1 MAAQD
6 LHLPLAAVRSLCRRY
21 HVRELAVFGSAVR
34 GELTANSDLDLL
46 VDFEV
51 DAQIGFLA
59 LARMQ
64 RELAGLAGR
73 QVDLVPKSG
82 LKPAI
87 RDSVT
92 SEAQVIYAT

>member
-1 MAAQD
+1 MPA
-6 LHLPLAAVRSLCRRY
+6 LPRARAGRLRLC
-21 HVRELAVFGSAVR
+21 GT